1 MTDDTNDREGS
12 TPAGSGRSEGTL
24 GAVRTTL
31 AKRDSKGRPLAVYG
45 ILGIGVVTLLALMLV
60 IYFWSADRDQPE
72 QPICTSISPNRAE
85 DGVRDGEVAHLI
97 LGYDAGVE
105 RSTERE
111 WGPVLARIDY
121 VDGQCATLPQGIA
134 NQADILSILGAIAF
148 YNQTTESAQIEVT
161 YNAMTGLEPILF
173 TTPTTVPAET
183 PVPTEPPVSPVSTPA
198 ATPAPAPTGAPTEVP
213 ATPASSPAATPRAAT
228 LTPTPTRTPT
238 SIISP
243 APSPPSTP

>member
-12 TPAGSGRSEGTL
+12 HPADSGRSQGTL

-72 QPICTSISPNRAE
+72 QPICTSISPDRAE
-85 DGVRDGEVAHLI
+85 EGVRDGEVAHLI
-97 LGYDAGVE
+97 LGFDAGVDLP
-105 RSTERE
+105 TERE

-148 YNQTTESAQIEVT
+148 YNQTTESAQVEIT
-161 YNAMTGLEPILF
+161 YNAMTGLQAVLF
-173 TTPTTVPAET
+173 TTPTTVPTET
-183 PVPTEPPVSPVSTPA
+183 PVPTAAPESPVSTPVAPPTEPPVPTEPP
-198 ATPAPAPTGAPTEVP
+198 ATPKA
-213 ATPASSPAATPRAAT
+213 SPAATPQLETA
-228 LTPTPTRTPT
+228 TPTPSRTPSPT
-238 SIISP
+238 PSP
-243 APSPPSTP
+243 ASTP